1 MRFAV
6 NKERIDR
13 ERDFMRERIQTGE
26 QQEPRF
32 KLLVERYKSG
42 ELDSD
47 QFMKAVEALKRIEGK
62 PLSQP
67 AEAD

>member
-13 ERDFMRERIQTGE
+13 ERDFMRERIRTGE
-26 QQEPRF
+26 QQQEPRF

-42 ELDSD
+42 ELDAD
-47 QFMKAVEALKRIEGK
+47 QFMKAVEALKRMEG
-62 PLSQP
+62 SR
-67 AEAD
+67 